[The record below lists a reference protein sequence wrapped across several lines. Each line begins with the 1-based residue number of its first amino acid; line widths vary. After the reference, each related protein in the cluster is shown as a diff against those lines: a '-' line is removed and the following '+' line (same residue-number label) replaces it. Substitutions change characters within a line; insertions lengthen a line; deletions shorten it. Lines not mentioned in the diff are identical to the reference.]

1 LNPFTYS
8 AYFFTKE
15 RGSGKRFQKSSSPLS
30 LHLHGRRSCT
40 VSFKTA
46 PCSFFFF
53 KEKKRKKNNL
63 RVTQK
68 WVMTMTV
75 KKNIRIK
82 LRKINE
88 IERNK
93 IYLPD
98 NLSSSSFKLNM

>member
-1 LNPFTYS
+1 MGEE
-8 AYFFTKE
+8 A
-15 RGSGKRFQKSSSPLS
+15 
-30 LHLHGRRSCT
+30 
-40 VSFKTA
+40 A
-46 PCSFFFF
+46 PCRSKQHRAVFFFF